1 MKEKYKYE
9 EGKFSEN
16 AIKDSEILILRAE
29 NINLKNVINQLEKDK
44 MNIEKKKKNDKEII
58 MI

>member
-9 EGKFSEN
+9 EGNISEN

-44 MNIEKKKKNDKEII
+44 MNIETQSKNDKEII